1 MQPENSL
8 VFPFAHG
15 LFAGQVVLVTGGGTG
30 IGLASALRFAALG
43 ARVVIASRKQPNVDA
58 GVAELTK
65 IVAED
70 HVFGRTCDT
79 RESAQIDALI
89 DEAIARFG
97 RIDVLVNNAG
107 GQFPTPAMHLAQK
120 GWEAVIRNNLNGTWF
135 MTHAVATKA
144 MIPQKRGR
152 IVNVI
157 ANIARGFPGMAH
169 TGAARAG
176 VDNLTKSLAVE
187 WAPLGIRVNAI
198 APGYIESS
206 GTNQYP
212 EELRVKA
219 RRGCPMRRAGTPDEV
234 ARLIV
239 TQASDQF
246 DFVTGDTWYIDG
258 GQKLWGDLWEVVD
271 A

>member
-1 MQPENSL
+1 L
-8 VFPFAHG
+8 FVFPFARG
-15 LFAGQVVLVTGGGTG
+15 LYAGQVVLVTGGGTG
-30 IGLASALRFAALG
+30 IGLASAQRFAALG
-43 ARVVIASRKQPNVDA
+43 ARVVIASRKQANVDA
-58 GVAELTK
+58 GIEALHK
-65 IVAED
+65 CAAPD
-70 HVFGRTCDT
+70 HLLGRVCDT
-79 RESAQIDALI
+79 RETAHVDALV
-89 DEAIARFG
+89 DETIARFG

-107 GQFPTPAMHLAQK
+107 GQFPTPAMHLAPK

-135 MTHAVATKA
+135 MTHAVANKA

-187 WAPLGIRVNAI
+187 WAPFGIRVNAI

-206 GTNQYP
+206 GTDQYP
-212 EELRVKA
+212 EELRVRARKA
-219 RRGCPMRRAGTPDEV
+219 SPVRRAGTPDEV

-239 TQASDQF
+239 MQASDQF

-258 GQKLWGDLWEVVD
+258 GQKLWGDVWDVVD
-271 A
+271 